1 MMLIVKFLKLQ
12 KHGYNGWL
20 VRWLSMAAH
29 VMYCYKTRF
38 VDEKLILSVNFI
50 INNLYSETHYV
61 YLCLSMNMKIRQR
74 WANLKIRPNLLL
86 QNYKIITI

>member
-38 VDEKLILSVNFI
+38 VDEK
-50 INNLYSETHYV
+50 
-61 YLCLSMNMKIRQR
+61 
-74 WANLKIRPNLLL
+74 
-86 QNYKIITI
+86 